1 MLQAAVLGKGGE
13 AFVLDMGEP
22 VKIVDLARDLIDL
35 SGLEVGRDIDIVF
48 TGMRPGE
55 KLFEELFVPGED
67 YQRTTHDKIF
77 IANNASRLV
86 PDGLDQSIDELTAV
100 AVRGDGAAITRGL
113 QGLIP
118 EFRPLDGGD
127 FYPAS
132 DSPNVRD
139 RPPGNPTFQA
149 SLFPCHSASGGG
161 EMSGRVAECAGVKL
175 SSDTCLTLDT

>member
-1 MLQAAVLGKGGE
+1 MTRFFMTIPEAVQLLLQAAVLGKGGE

-55 KLFEELFVPGED
+55 KLFEELFMPGED

-77 IANNASRLV
+77 IASNASRLV
-86 PDGLDQSIDELTAV
+86 PDGLDQFVDALTAV
-100 AVRGDGAAITRGL
+100 AVRGDGAAIMRGL

-118 EFRPLDGGD
+118 EFRPLDAGD
-127 FYPAS
+127 SVQQATPPTSATSLPATQPS
-132 DSPNVRD
+132 KPAFFPVTA
-139 RPPGNPTFQA
+139 PQA
-149 SLFPCHSASGGG
+149 
-161 EMSGRVAECAGVKL
+161 AGK
-175 SSDTCLTLDT
+175 